1 MTAAAEDRLAE
12 RIGTS
17 GLSVAVAESLT
28 SGRIST
34 VLGAAPKSS
43 EWFRGGVVAYSTEV
57 KRLVLGVPD
66 CPPVCRET
74 AEAMAT
80 GVRALLRADITVAVT
95 GAGGPDPQGD
105 EPPGS
110 VWFAVASAAEVEAV
124 HRQFSG
130 EPHEIVART
139 GEYALELLWRA
150 CARHRDAISGGM
162 ATT

>member
-1 MTAAAEDRLAE
+1 M
-12 RIGTS
+12 GS
-17 GLSVAVAESLT
+17 CGLSVAVAESLT
-28 SGRIST
+28 SGRISSI
-34 VLGAAPKSS
+34 LGAAPSS
-43 EWFRGGVVAYSTEV
+43 GDWFRGGVVAYSTEV

-80 GVRALLRADITVAVT
+80 GVRALLRADIAVAVT
-95 GAGGPDPQGD
+95 GAGGPDPQGG

-110 VWFAVASAAEVEAV
+110 VWFAVASDSELETV

-130 EPHEIVART
+130 EPHEIVAWT

-162 ATT
+162 AKT